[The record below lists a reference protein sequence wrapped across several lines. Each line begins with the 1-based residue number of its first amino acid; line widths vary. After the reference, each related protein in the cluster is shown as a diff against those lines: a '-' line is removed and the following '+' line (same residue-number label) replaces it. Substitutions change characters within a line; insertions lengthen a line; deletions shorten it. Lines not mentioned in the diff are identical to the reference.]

1 MNRKP
6 TFMDKVG
13 QFITGNGFYLVV
25 LVCVAAIG
33 ISGYFLVRSVMDGV
47 ESSAVAAVGE
57 ASAEEPQEDVV
68 ASEPQTEVTYPV
80 VLEDAAQPELPVVV
94 DNSGTEDT
102 AELMGPSEESQQ
114 EVSGAA
120 EQETA
125 AQVSSYTVPLV
136 FTWPVNGGVIA
147 SFSVETLLYDETMLD
162 WRTHEGIDL
171 AASEGTRVLAT
182 AAGTVRDVYEDEL
195 MGVTVVIDHGDDLVS
210 VYSNLAVEIPV
221 EVGDKVYTGDIIGAV
236 GTTAAA
242 ESGRVPHLHF
252 AMYQKNAPVDPEA
265 YLPE

>member
-6 TFMDKVG
+6 GFMDKVG
-13 QFITGNGFYLVV
+13 RFITGNGFYLVV

-33 ISGYFLVRSVMDGV
+33 ISGYFLVRAVMDGV
-47 ESSAVAAVGE
+47 ESSSVAAVGE
-57 ASAEEPQEDVV
+57 VSVEKPGQDVM
-68 ASEPQTEVTYPV
+68 ASEPQVEVTQPV
-80 VLEDAAQPELPVVV
+80 IRADPAPSELPEAAEESGEESAVEPMNAAEEKQPE
-94 DNSGTEDT
+94 
-102 AELMGPSEESQQ
+102 ASEM
-114 EVSGAA
+114 V

-136 FTWPVNGGVIA
+136 FTWPVNGAVIA

-162 WRTHEGIDL
+162 WRIHEGIDL
-171 AASEGTRVLAT
+171 AAEEGTRVLAT
-182 AAGTVRDVYEDEL
+182 AAGRVRDVYEDEL
-195 MGVTVVIDHGDDLVS
+195 MGMTVVIDHGDDLVS
-210 VYSNLAVEIPV
+210 VYSNLASEVPV
-221 EVGDKVYTGDIIGAV
+221 QVGDKVYTGDIIGGV

-252 AMYQKNAPVDPEA
+252 AMYQKDMPVDPET